1 MSAVI
6 KTVTPF
12 TSQDLLL
19 EALDELGVGC
29 RVEGNQIITDRQDY
43 YGHQIFELSNNGAFH
58 FQHDSSAEITN
69 YRWRAINFREWK
81 TVTHFL
87 EAVDQAYKNAY
98 GRMLDQLAE
107 EERLREEE
115 KKRKY
120 VEDVRQE
127 TIARAQA
134 QGYAIKETKQGEKIQ
149 LVLTRTI
156 Y

>member
-12 TSQDLLL
+12 TNQELLL

-29 RVEGNQIITDRQDY
+29 HVEGRKIITDRQDY

-58 FQHDSSAEITN
+58 FQHDSSAERTN
-69 YRWRAINFREWK
+69 YQWRAINFREWK
-81 TVTHFL
+81 TVTSFL
-87 EAVDQAYKNAY
+87 EAVDQAYKTAY
-98 GRMLDQLAE
+98 GRMLDHLAE
-107 EERLREEE
+107 EERQREEE
-115 KKRKY
+115 RKRKY

-127 TIARAQA
+127 TIARARA
-134 QGYAIKETKQGEKIQ
+134 QGYAIKESKQSGKIQ